1 MSNETTSST
10 LSQTLSQTVS
20 SNPSSSVTSSRKSV
34 QQSHQALFDSLPE
47 NLKKHLQIHAFT
59 SRVSCIK
66 LKKGA
71 FRPFVAEGG
80 RLLKTDNFEIICQDA
95 VNTIASHIVSQD
107 PAVRMDG
114 RHLYNGYLG
123 IHVYLGTNN
132 VDDLIRWIAA
142 QNGGNQ

>member
-1 MSNETTSST
+1 MSNETTSSSPSTISST
-10 LSQTLSQTVS
+10 LS
-20 SNPSSSVTSSRKSV
+20 SSSHKTV

-47 NLKKHLQIHAFT
+47 NLRKHLQIHTFT

-66 LKKGA
+66 LQKGA

-80 RLLKTDNFEIICQDA
+80 RILKTDNFEIICQDA
-95 VNTIASHIVSQD
+95 VNTIMNHIVSQD
-107 PAVRMDG
+107 ATMRVDA
-114 RHLYNGYLG
+114 RHLYNDYLG

-132 VDDLIRWIAA
+132 IDDLIRWIAT